1 MGEVRDA
8 LKSVYRQPW
17 FYSILLLTTVP
28 LFPGY
33 LSFPLVIISFCL
45 CCCDAKKRGDR
56 IRFGK
61 IGKMLLIYFAYLACS
76 LFYTAD
82 LEGSFWTLMMWLCMF
97 LGYLT
102 AATVLYTR
110 ERLRISILCMTMTTG
125 AVGSIAVFQFVLR
138 EWFNLNVDDM
148 LWEQSD
154 RFVYGLLNISVSEV
168 NFGSRVSSTFN
179 NPNLMAAYLALTI
192 PFAIA
197 FVLTGARSKP
207 KALARIA
214 LIAAVYALGFSY
226 CRAGYLALLV
236 VAGLLGLM
244 YIRKRFL
251 LTALTVVYVVL
262 LVPSSVGNR
271 LLSVIPTAPDQPADT
286 IVETIPE
293 DAPPM
298 DLPEKLEQ
306 IEQEVTTRYE
316 KDGSVS
322 ERFLIWQQAVKSIKE
337 HPLFGLGFGVQTTNK
352 MLHANN
358 LPFKHA
364 HNLFLEILC
373 EGGIVSL
380 LMFAGILYLLCMRG
394 VRLLRQR
401 GRKEAWLLGFAV
413 FGACGALLVFGVF
426 DFPLMIPRLISTCML
441 LMGMTESTA
450 RLYLFH
456 HKREQSSSSKFLQ
469 KIRQTSCNL
478 CKK

>member
-17 FYSILLLTTVP
+17 FYSILLLTVVP
-28 LFPGY
+28 IFPDY
-33 LSFPLVIISFCL
+33 LSFPLVITAFLL
-45 CCCDAKKRGDR
+45 CVRDAKNRNEG

-61 IGKMLLIYFAYLACS
+61 IGKMLLIYLAYMACS
-76 LFYTAD
+76 LFYTTD
-82 LEGSFWTLMMWLCMF
+82 FEGSFWTLLMWLCMF

-102 AATVLYTR
+102 AATVLNNR
-110 ERLRISILCMTMTTG
+110 HRLRTAILCMTMTTG
-125 AVGSIAVFQFVLR
+125 AVGGVAVLQYVLR
-138 EWFNLNVDDM
+138 EWFKLNIDDM

-168 NFGSRVSSTFN
+168 DFGARVSSTFN

-192 PFAIA
+192 PFSIA
-197 FVLTGARSKP
+197 FVLTGTRSKP

-226 CRAGYLALLV
+226 CRAGYLALIMV
-236 VAGLLGLM
+236 GGLLGLL
-244 YIRKRFL
+244 YVRKRFM
-251 LTALTVVYVVL
+251 LTALTVIYVIL

-271 LLSVIPTAPDQPADT
+271 LLSVIPTNPDQPADT

-293 DAPPM
+293 DLPPM

-306 IEQEVTTRYE
+306 LEQEVTTRYE

-322 ERFLIWQQAVKSIKE
+322 ERFLIWQSAMGSIKE
-337 HPLFGLGFGVQTTNK
+337 HPVFGLGLGVQTTKK
-352 MLHANN
+352 MLEANGRY
-358 LPFKHA
+358 FKHA

-373 EGGIVSL
+373 EGGFVSL
-380 LMFAGILYLLCMRG
+380 LLFAGILYLLSARG
-394 VRLLRQR
+394 VRLLCQR

-413 FGACGALLVFGVF
+413 FAACGALLVFGVF
-426 DFPLMIPRLISTCML
+426 DFPLMIPRVISTCML
-441 LMGMTESTA
+441 LMGITESTA

-456 HKREQSSSSKFLQ
+456 HKREQSTSRKFLQ
-469 KIRQTSCNL
+469 KIREIPCNL
-478 CKK
+478 SKK